1 MSTTEFAFSD
11 LVRRPTEVA
20 AAAETHRAV
29 VLHRRGAP
37 DLELTRADA
46 HRSELSQAEA
56 FARLLAGFL
65 PHVAPED
72 VPVIVAGVL
81 PWTKHLPGAGR
92 ARFVQGLPAVIE
104 DCADLGTL
112 APLDTYLAEWRD
124 TAAIYA
130 DPDLRDRLSAP
141 VDEPLDEPVPAP

>member
-11 LVRRPTEVA
+11 LVRHPTVVA
-20 AAAETHRAV
+20 EAAETHRAV

-37 DLELTRADA
+37 DLELARADA
-46 HRSELSQAEA
+46 RRSELSQAEA

-65 PHVAPED
+65 PYVAPED
-72 VPVIVAGVL
+72 LPVVVAGVL
-81 PWTKHLPGAGR
+81 PWTKHLTGQGR

-124 TAAIYA
+124 TAAVYA
-130 DPDLRDRLSAP
+130 DPDLRERLTAP
-141 VDEPLDEPVPAP
+141 IEHPLNEAVPAP